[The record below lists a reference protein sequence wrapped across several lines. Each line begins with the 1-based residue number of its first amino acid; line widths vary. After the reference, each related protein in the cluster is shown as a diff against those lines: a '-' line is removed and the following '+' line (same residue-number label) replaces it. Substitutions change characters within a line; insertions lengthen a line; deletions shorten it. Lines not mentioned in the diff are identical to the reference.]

1 MDLRVRAGAS
11 TGSLYRWL
19 LVDEDAAGSVHGV
32 VNEPDDDAMG
42 AFEVINTV
50 VANGVALSSLVVAI
64 LSWRSQ
70 REAPPEVR
78 IESGG
83 VVIVVTDSAPETIA
97 AINSAL
103 ADQATQE
110 NSEAS

>member
-1 MDLRVRAGAS
+1 MDLRVRVRTS

-19 LVDEDAAGSVHGV
+19 LVDEDAASSVQGV
-32 VNEPDDDAMG
+32 VNEPGDDAMG
-42 AFEVINTV
+42 TFEVINAV
-50 VANGVALSSLVVAI
+50 VANGVALSSLVMAI

-70 REAPPEVR
+70 LETPPEVR
-78 IESGG
+78 IERGG

-103 ADQATQE
+103 ADQ
-110 NSEAS
+110 EAPETGEES